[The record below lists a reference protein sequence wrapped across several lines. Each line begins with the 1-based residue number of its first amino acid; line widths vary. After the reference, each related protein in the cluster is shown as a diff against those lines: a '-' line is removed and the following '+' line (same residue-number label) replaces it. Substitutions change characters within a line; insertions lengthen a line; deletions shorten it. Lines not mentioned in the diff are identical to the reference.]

1 MVPQYLQN
9 IIKKIDDAIDEAR
22 KSGSAEITGLLLA
35 RLIITEETK
44 L

>member
-9 IIKKIDDAIDEAR
+9 IIKKIDDAIEAAR
-22 KSGSAEITGLLLA
+22 KNGSAEITGLILA
-35 RLIITEETK
+35 RQIILQETK